1 MQRARFYF
9 YFIRLPL
16 DFDFLNIYK
25 KNKIK
30 KEVDKITSQSEFTT
44 KYIIE
49 VKFKI
54 KGVVEKSDVVGAIF
68 GQTEGLLL
76 DLDLRDLQ
84 KSGRIGR
91 IEVEN
96 ESKEGISEGIIKIPS
111 SLTRKETA
119 LLAATVETVSRV
131 GPCEAEITLTEIRD
145 VRETKRQR
153 IIERAAELLKEW
165 DQKSLDQSEIEEKI
179 DTDIKLGEIISWG
192 PEKLPA
198 GPDVESNPELII
210 VEGRADVLNLLRVS
224 VKNTISVQGTHVPKS
239 VIKLAKQKK
248 SVTAFVDGDR
258 GGTIILNELLQV
270 TKIDNVARAPE
281 GFEVEELT
289 RKQLIKALQNK
300 KPAKSIKKIKDKSI
314 IEKGYDDTKDS
325 FQKILKK
332 LKIKDDNIIIEA
344 TKSIKAG
351 YAIGFNKSLEKLFD
365 IPVGEIFEKIRD
377 FKDTQI
383 LMIDGILTKR
393 LLSLSLNMK
402 IKFIGCKNKEGE
414 LNIPENILVHFF

>member
-1 MQRARFYF
+1 M
-9 YFIRLPL
+9 
-16 DFDFLNIYK
+16 
-25 KNKIK
+25 K
-30 KEVDKITSQSEFTT
+30 KEVIKITNQNEFTT

-49 VKFKI
+49 VRFKI

-96 ESKEGISEGIIKIPS
+96 ESKEGISEGSIKIPS

-131 GPCEAEITLTEIRD
+131 GPCEAEIKLIEIRD
-145 VRETKRQR
+145 VRETKRKR

-165 DQKSLDQSEIEEKI
+165 DQKSLDQSEIEERI

-198 GPDVESNPELII
+198 GPEVDKNPELII
-210 VEGRADVLNLLRVS
+210 VEGRADVLNLLRIG

-270 TKIDNVARAPE
+270 TKVNNITRAPD

-289 RKQLIKALQNK
+289 RKQMIKALQNK
-300 KPAKSIKKIKDKSI
+300 KPAKSIKKIKETGV
-314 IEKGYDDTKDS
+314 IEKRYSDTTDD
-325 FQKILKK
+325 FQKTLKK
-332 LKIKDDNIIIEA
+332 LKVKDESIIIEA
-344 TKSIKAG
+344 TKNIKARF
-351 YAIGFNKSLEKLFD
+351 AIGFNKSLEKLFD
-365 IPVGEIFEKIRD
+365 MPVGEIFEKIGD
-377 FKDTQI
+377 FKNTQYLI
-383 LMIDGILTKR
+383 IDGILTKR
-393 LLSLSLNMK
+393 LLSLSINMK
-402 IKFIGCKNKEGE
+402 IKFIACKNKEEE
-414 LNIPENILVHFF
+414 LTIPEQILIHFF

>member
-1 MQRARFYF
+1 M
-9 YFIRLPL
+9 
-16 DFDFLNIYK
+16 
-25 KNKIK
+25 
-30 KEVDKITSQSEFTT
+30 DKITSQNEFTT
-44 KYIIE
+44 KYVIE

-131 GPCEAEITLTEIRD
+131 GPCEAEVTLTEIRD

-383 LMIDGILTKR
+383 LIIDGILTKR

-414 LNIPENILVHFF
+414 LNIPEHILVHFF